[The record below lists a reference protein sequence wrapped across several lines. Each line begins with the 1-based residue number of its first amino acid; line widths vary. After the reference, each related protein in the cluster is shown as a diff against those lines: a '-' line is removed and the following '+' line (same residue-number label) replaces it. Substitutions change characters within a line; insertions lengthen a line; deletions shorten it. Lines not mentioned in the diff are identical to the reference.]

1 MILRTFIGTIWA
13 LGVWF
18 LWATRDTPAVRVRV
32 LEALLSGPK
41 LGRDLPIRLGARY
54 TLLVRMELEQ
64 LIQSEPRRDGTR
76 VYRIDDQGVR
86 LLGEQDR

>member
-1 MILRTFIGTIWA
+1 MILHTFIGIVWA
-13 LGVWF
+13 LAVWF
-18 LWATRDTPAVRVRV
+18 LWAMRDTVAVRVRV
-32 LEALLSGPK
+32 LEALLTGPK

-54 TLLVRMELEQ
+54 RLLVRMELEQ
-64 LIQSEPRRDGTR
+64 LIRSEPLPDGAR